1 MDVSAINSQ
10 TTTTAPTAATA
21 ATAAKTAADTQDR
34 FLTLLVAQMKNQD
47 PLNPMDNAQVTSQMA
62 QIQTVSGIST
72 LDSTVKGLTAQF
84 SQMQGLQ
91 SVSLVGRDVS
101 VAGNRLSFGGKAGTG
116 SGSFELES
124 AADAVKLEVLTPAG
138 GVIDT
143 VQLGAQGT
151 GRQNFDWANA
161 NYADSAG
168 LKFRI
173 TATKG
178 TAAVTSTSFSQD
190 KVVAVNT
197 SGSKLQLQ
205 LQNMGL
211 VDYSA
216 VTTID

>member
-1 MDVSAINSQ
+1 MDVSTLNS
-10 TTTTAPTAATA
+10 TAASTA
-21 ATAAKTAADTQDR
+21 GASGASTIKAAADTQDR
-34 FLTLLVAQMKNQD
+34 FLKLLVAQMQNQD
-47 PLNPMDNAQVTSQMA
+47 PMNPMDNAQVTSQMA
-62 QIQTVSGIST
+62 QIQTVTGIGT
-72 LDSTVKGLTAQF
+72 LDTTVKGLTSQF
-84 SQMQGLQ
+84 NQMQGLQ

-101 VAGNRLSFGGKAGTG
+101 VAGNRLSFADGVGGV
-116 SGSFELES
+116 GSFELTS
-124 AADAVKLEVLTPAG
+124 AADTVKLEVLTAAG

-151 GRQNFDWANA
+151 GRQSFEWPNA
-161 NYADSAG
+161 NYDDSAG

-173 TATKG
+173 TASQG
-178 TAAVTSTSFSQD
+178 AAAVSSTTFTQD

-205 LQNMGL
+205 LQNIGL